1 LHRCVL
7 LAVHVPSFFRAI
19 FTITRHL
26 LSPLFHVRTQK
37 VVFTP
42 HSFSHETHPRH
53 TENADGSRLTEQ
65 LMINQP
71 SAMVPHTVVIS
82 KQLLTG

>member
-1 LHRCVL
+1 MFSHDMC
-7 LAVHVPSFFRAI
+7 AAKS
-19 FTITRHL
+19 
-26 LSPLFHVRTQK
+26 
-37 VVFTP
+37 VFTP

-53 TENADGSRLTEQ
+53 AENTDGSRLSDQ

-82 KQLLTG
+82 KQLHTE